1 MRKEEMTYHV
11 GWAPRHGFSSIAQPG
26 DGGLKHLGFGLLRLD
41 KGDKHALP
49 PSAHE
54 TALVLLGGT
63 AAVSGPG
70 LERRVIGP
78 RKDLFSDRP
87 WTVFLPSQQGGDIEA
102 LDDAEIAICQAPSEQ
117 GGAACVIPPEQV
129 KEVSLGKTNWTRRAL
144 MMLDEN
150 TPAEYLFIGEAI
162 VPSGNWASFPP
173 HRHERDDLPH
183 EVEMEEIYHFR
194 FDRPK
199 GFGIQ
204 KIYTD
209 DRSIDETITVREN
222 DTVLIPRGYHP
233 VVTAP
238 GYSMYYLWIMA
249 GKNRRFLSNIDP
261 DHRWI
266 LTA

>member
-1 MRKEEMTYHV
+1 MRTQEIKYHV
-11 GWAPRHGFSSIAQPG
+11 GHAPRHGLATISKPG
-26 DGGLKHLGFGLLRLD
+26 DAGLRHLGFGLLVLK
-41 KGDKHALP
+41 KGEKHALQ
-49 PSAHE
+49 PSANE
-54 TALVLLGGT
+54 TALVLLNGKAGIT
-63 AAVSGPG
+63 APG
-70 LERRVIGP
+70 ISRQTIGP
-78 RKDLFSDRP
+78 RSSLFTERP
-87 WTVFLPSQQGGDIEA
+87 WTVYLPSQTACDIEA
-102 LDDAEIAICQAPSEQ
+102 LGDVEIAVCQATSARR
-117 GGAACVIPPEQV
+117 GDAYIVPPEKV

-144 MMLDEN
+144 MMVDEN
-150 TPAEYLFIGEAI
+150 VPAEYLFIGEAI

-173 HRHERDDLPH
+173 HRHERDDLPN

-194 FDRPK
+194 FDRPG

-209 DRSIDETITVREN
+209 DRAIDETITVREN

-249 GKNRRFLSNIDP
+249 GKNRRFLSSIDP